1 MDDIIARVG
10 TAPTDFPIWDGD
22 HRFRKAVLQRFPYV
36 IFFREL
42 SDVIQVGAVAHT
54 AREPGYWL
62 KRK

>member
-1 MDDIIARVG
+1 MVRVQC
-10 TAPTDFPIWDGD
+10 
-22 HRFRKAVLQRFPYV
+22 RFRRAVAQRFPYV

-42 SDVIQVGAVAHT
+42 PDSVEVIAVAHA